1 MSLRRYFDSMG
12 GRLFLV
18 LLIGVTASACLALG
32 LANARHRADLE
43 RLNLQWIASRVQDF
57 ISLAN
62 SAPPALRRTMINRGV
77 AGLHEVNGNEVA
89 IRRDPELSE
98 ILASRGIAAG
108 RADLAL
114 PSTCIPSMSSF
125 RERLNSRVTCWLI
138 PVTLADGTRLTVA
151 AFSPRIDQIS
161 RQIPDPLFLSILLIG
176 IGLLAFL
183 ISRMVT
189 APLRDLSRAARALSG
204 DLARSPLPEHGPFEV
219 RDAIRAFNTM
229 QATLRDFIAE
239 RTRILACIT
248 HDLQTPLTRLRL
260 RLEKVPDAAL
270 RSRLVDDLANMQ
282 VLIRQGLDF
291 CRGSRPEEPF
301 AQIALDAM
309 LECVVEDASEGG
321 GDASLEQRCGHDVEA
336 QPKALQRVLANLIDN
351 ALKYGGAARVSAAK
365 EGDAIHVCIRDFG
378 PGIPPAKLETVFEP
392 FLRLENA
399 RSTGTAGVGLGLT
412 IAKTLARQN
421 GAELT
426 LRNHLAGGLEAIL
439 VLTRG
444 MVPSHGSPAEA
455 DRTEEAHV
463 PDETPT
469 EPMAH
474 IDSAPAS

>member
-32 LANARHRADLE
+32 LANARHQADLE
-43 RLNLQWIASRVQDF
+43 EVNLEWLASRVQDF
-57 ISLAN
+57 TILAN
-62 SAPPALRRTMINRGV
+62 SSPPALRKAVIARGV
-77 AGLHEVNGNEVA
+77 DGVHRAFGAEHAVKVDPQLSA
-89 IRRDPELSE
+89 ILVSKHIGVEQAM
-98 ILASRGIAAG
+98 LAVPYS
-108 RADLAL
+108 
-114 PSTCIPSMSSF
+114 C
-125 RERLNSRVTCWLI
+125 LNSSLSPFRGPISDHLRCWLI
-138 PVTLADGTRLTVA
+138 PVRLADGTRLTLTA
-151 AFSPRIDQIS
+151 LSPRIDQIS
-161 RQIPDPLFLSILLIG
+161 RQIPDPIFLSILLVG

-189 APLRDLSRAARALSG
+189 APLRDLSRAARALGG
-204 DLARSPLPEHGPFEV
+204 DLARSPLSEHGPFEV

-229 QATLRDFIAE
+229 QSTLRDFIAE

-291 CRGSRPEEPF
+291 CRGNRPEEPF

-309 LECVVEDASEGG
+309 LECVVEDACEGG
-321 GDASLEQRCGHDVEA
+321 GDALLEQRCGHDVEA

-351 ALKYGGAARVSAAK
+351 ALKYGRAARVSATK
-365 EGDAIHVCIRDFG
+365 EGDAIRVSICDFG
-378 PGIPPAKLETVFEP
+378 PGIPPAKIETVFEP
-392 FLRLENA
+392 FLRLEHA
-399 RSTGTAGVGLGLT
+399 HSTGTAGVGLGLT

-426 LRNHLAGGLEAIL
+426 LRNRPAGGLQAIL
-439 VLTRG
+439 LLTRG
-444 MVPSHGSPAEA
+444 VVPSHESPAE
-455 DRTEEAHV
+455 
-463 PDETPT
+463 PDEIREANEALA
-469 EPMAH
+469 EPAAR
-474 IDSAPAS
+474 ID